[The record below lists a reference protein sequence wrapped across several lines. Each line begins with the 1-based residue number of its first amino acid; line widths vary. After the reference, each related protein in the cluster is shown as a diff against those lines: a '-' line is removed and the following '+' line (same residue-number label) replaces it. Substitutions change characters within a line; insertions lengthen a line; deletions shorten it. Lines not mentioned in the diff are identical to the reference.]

1 MKISGFMDRKNEK
14 KRENGNK
21 KRSWK
26 KLLDVVIILCL
37 VITTAGITIN
47 KKNKSN
53 AKESKAISATVKT
66 GTIKESVSGTGTI
79 SYADSTDIVVPADL
93 EMSEILVSEGEN
105 VKKGTLLA
113 TVDETSLD
121 VCIYD
126 VKEAISDLDSTIT
139 SEQSSTT
146 TKYITADVSGT
157 VEKVYVK
164 SGDDIAD
171 VMIENGALL
180 LIKNGS
186 ETIKVIGSDG
196 VVSGINVSEG
206 DTVSSTT
213 KVLTIESE
221 AQSGDYLQA
230 IKDREE
236 LVSILEILLSIKKNG
251 GVVAAT
257 DGVVAAI
264 NITDNST
271 SSGKGSSSEG
281 TDVTGNDSSS
291 DNSKDVTDVEGSI
304 NTIEA
309 VTMTYLSQGTCDDSG
324 SVVSD
329 NSSLEYSYGTADNS
343 GASADRIQILK
354 ELKAGAGRIEGTT
367 KDMEYADKEDAEVW
381 IECTDEYTEV
391 SKGTWYV
398 RYKTTDSEK
407 TSESVEIKV
416 TEEASDSSVEGSD
429 SEISSTSS
437 AGKSSLVDSTTDSTG
452 KSSLADST
460 TDSTGKSSSVDST
473 TDSTGKSS
481 LADSTTDSTGKSSSA
496 DGTTDSTGKSS
507 SADSTTDST
516 SKSSSVD
523 SSSGKSSS
531 TGSSSSGSSG
541 KSSSSSSSSSGG
553 SSNDTSVVSTVS
565 AFTIAGG
572 DKMLVTMNV
581 DELDILS
588 MKEGLSAE
596 VTLDAV
602 ENETYEGTIT
612 TVCGT
617 TNSSDKTA
625 QYSVEITFDKT
636 DEMLPGMNASV
647 AVIVEEASDVMTV
660 PLVAVSDEGRSSYV
674 YTGYDESAG
683 ELTGKTEVTLG
694 MSDENNVEIKE
705 GLSEGDTIY
714 YIMQESD
721 SSDSKS
727 GRNGM
732 SGMGIS
738 GMSGSGNMKMGGE
751 RPSGSNGG
759 ERPSGGNGER
769 PSGSGKSKSN

>member
-1 MKISGFMDRKNEK
+1 MKIREYMN
-14 KRENGNK
+14 RENDKNK
-21 KRSWK
+21 KRRK
-26 KLLDVVIILCL
+26 KVIALALVLCL
-37 VITTAGITIN
+37 VVTTAGITIN

-264 NITDNST
+264 NITDNSK
-271 SSGKGSSSEG
+271 SSGKDSSSEG
-281 TDVTGNDSSS
+281 TDVTSNDSSS

-381 IECTDEYTEV
+381 TECTDEYTEV

-407 TSESVEIKV
+407 ASESVEIKV

-429 SEISSTSS
+429 SESSSTSS
-437 AGKSSLVDSTTDSTG
+437 A
-452 KSSLADST
+452 
-460 TDSTGKSSSVDST
+460 
-473 TDSTGKSS
+473 GKSS

-496 DGTTDSTGKSS
+496 DSTTDSTGKSS

-516 SKSSSVD
+516 GKSSSADSTTDSTGKSSSADSTTNSTSKSSSVD
-523 SSSGKSSS
+523 SSSGKSSSTGSSSSGSSGKSSS

-636 DEMLPGMNASV
+636 DEMLSGMNASV

-674 YTGYDESAG
+674 YTGYDEKTG

-694 MSDENNVEIKE
+694 MSDANNVEIKE
-705 GLSEGDTIY
+705 GLSEGDLVY
-714 YIMQESD
+714 YIMQESE

-727 GRNGM
+727 GHNGM
-732 SGMGIS
+732 NGMGIS
-738 GMSGSGNMKMGGE
+738 GMNGSGSMKMGGE

-769 PSGSGKSKSN
+769 PSGSGKSN

>member
-460 TDSTGKSSSVDST
+460 TDSTGKSSS
-473 TDSTGKSS
+473 
-481 LADSTTDSTGKSSSA
+481 A

-523 SSSGKSSS
+523 SSSGKSSSTGSSSSGSSGKSSS

>member
-1 MKISGFMDRKNEK
+1 MKIREYMN
-14 KRENGNK
+14 RENDKNK
-21 KRSWK
+21 KRRK
-26 KLLDVVIILCL
+26 KVIALALVLCL
-37 VITTAGITIN
+37 VVTTAGITIN

-53 AKESKAISATVKT
+53 AKESKTISATVKT

-196 VVSGINVSEG
+196 VISGINVSEG

-381 IECTDEYTEV
+381 TECTDEYTEV

-416 TEEASDSSVEGSD
+416 TEETSDSSVEGSD
-429 SEISSTSS
+429 SESSSTSS
-437 AGKSSLVDSTTDSTG
+437 AGKSSLADSTTDSTGKSSSADSTTDSTGKSSSADSTTDSTGKSSSADSTTDSTG

-460 TDSTGKSSSVDST
+460 TDST
-473 TDSTGKSS
+473 
-481 LADSTTDSTGKSSSA
+481 
-496 DGTTDSTGKSS
+496 
-507 SADSTTDST
+507 

-523 SSSGKSSS
+523 SSSGKSSSTGSSSSGSSGKSSS

-553 SSNDTSVVSTVS
+553 SSNDTSVVSTIG

-636 DEMLPGMNASV
+636 DEMLSGMNASV

-674 YTGYDESAG
+674 YTGYDESSG
-683 ELTGKTEVTLG
+683 ELTGKREVTLG
-694 MSDENNVEIKE
+694 MSDANNVEIKE
-705 GLSEGDTIY
+705 GLSEGDLVY
-714 YIMQESD
+714 YIMQESE

-727 GRNGM
+727 GHNGMNGMGM
-732 SGMGIS
+732 SGMNG
-738 GMSGSGNMKMGGE
+738 SGSMKMGGE

>member
-1 MKISGFMDRKNEK
+1 MKIREYMN
-14 KRENGNK
+14 RENDKNK
-21 KRSWK
+21 KRRK
-26 KLLDVVIILCL
+26 KVIALALVLCL
-37 VITTAGITIN
+37 VVTTAGITIN

-264 NITDNST
+264 NITDNSK
-271 SSGKGSSSEG
+271 SSGKDSSSEG
-281 TDVTGNDSSS
+281 TDVTSNDSSS

-381 IECTDEYTEV
+381 TECTDEYTEV

-407 TSESVEIKV
+407 ASESVEIKV

-429 SEISSTSS
+429 SESSSTSS
-437 AGKSSLVDSTTDSTG
+437 A
-452 KSSLADST
+452 
-460 TDSTGKSSSVDST
+460 
-473 TDSTGKSS
+473 GKSS

-496 DGTTDSTGKSS
+496 DSTTDSTGKSS

-516 SKSSSVD
+516 GKSSSADSTTNSTSKSSSVD
-523 SSSGKSSS
+523 SSSGKSSSTGSSSSGSSGKSSS

-636 DEMLPGMNASV
+636 DEMLSGMNASV

-674 YTGYDESAG
+674 YTGYDEKTG

-694 MSDENNVEIKE
+694 MSDANNVEIKE
-705 GLSEGDTIY
+705 GLSEGDLVY
-714 YIMQESD
+714 YIMQESE

-727 GRNGM
+727 GHNGM
-732 SGMGIS
+732 NGMGIS
-738 GMSGSGNMKMGGE
+738 GMNGSGSMKMGGE

-769 PSGSGKSKSN
+769 PSGSGKSN